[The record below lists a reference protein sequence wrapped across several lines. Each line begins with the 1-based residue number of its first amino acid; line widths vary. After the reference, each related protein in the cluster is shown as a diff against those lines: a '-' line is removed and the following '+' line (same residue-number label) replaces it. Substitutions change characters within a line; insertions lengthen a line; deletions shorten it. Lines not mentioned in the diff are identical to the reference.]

1 MADLKGKKIAIL
13 TEDGFEEVELT
24 SPKKALTDAGAEV
37 RIISTKADYVRGWR
51 DGNWSIQLPVDIN
64 IDEAIPEEYDAL
76 ILPGGVINPDKMRR
90 SKRCIA
96 FATKFLEGR
105 KTVGAICH
113 GPQLLIETG
122 LLKGR
127 IMTSF
132 ISIKTDLVNAGVI
145 WEDKEVV
152 KDRGLIT
159 SRSPKD
165 LAAFN
170 AEVIG
175 EIAERVI
182 ISE

>member
-1 MADLKGKKIAIL
+1 MSNLKGKKIALL
-13 TEDGFEEVELT
+13 TDDGFEEVELT
-24 SPKKALTDAGAEV
+24 SPKEALTRAGAEV
-37 RIISTKADYVRGWR
+37 QIVSTKTDYVRGWK
-51 DGNWSIQLPVDIN
+51 DGNWSIQLPVDVT
-64 IDEAIPEEYDAL
+64 IDETTPEEFDAL
-76 ILPGGVINPDKMRR
+76 IIPGGVINPDKMRR

-96 FATKFLEGR
+96 FVTRFLEER

-127 IMTSF
+127 MMTSF